1 MGRKARYLLVV
12 IYNDWKRR
20 NNELML
26 KVSQIVWLVRHNEV
40 MLNMTMRNYHHW
52 QGLQTMLE
60 R

>member
-12 IYNDWKRR
+12 IYNGWKRR

-40 MLNMTMRNYHHW
+40 MLNMTMRNYRHW

-60 R
+60 H